1 MVEINICKII
11 LQKLRK
17 SLEIKI
23 FVVSL
28 QYQIKQNENLQNK
41 I

>member
-11 LQKLRK
+11 LQKVRK
-17 SLEIKI
+17 SLEIKF

-28 QYQIKQNENLQNK
+28 QYQVKQNENLQNK

>member
-1 MVEINICKII
+1 MMEIKIYKNL

-17 SLEIKI
+17 CLEIKF

-28 QYQIKQNENLQNK
+28 QYQVKQNENLQNK